1 MIKIFFERGNFP
13 EILTSKTPIAK
24 FLLIE
29 NPPEGTTLKLNLD
42 KKDNV
47 VIVKS

>member
-1 MIKIFFERGNFP
+1 
-13 EILTSKTPIAK
+13 
-24 FLLIE
+24 LLIE
-29 NPPEGTTLKLNLD
+29 NPMEGATLKLNLD